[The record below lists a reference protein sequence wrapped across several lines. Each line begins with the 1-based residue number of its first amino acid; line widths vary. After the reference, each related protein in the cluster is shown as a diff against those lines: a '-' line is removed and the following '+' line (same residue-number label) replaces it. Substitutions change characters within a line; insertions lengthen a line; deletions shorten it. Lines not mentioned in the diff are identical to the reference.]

1 MSIFNITFSPTG
13 GTKKVAD
20 IIASALDADITP
32 VDLCEK
38 TYDNVFIHFNI
49 NDICLFSVPSYGGRV
64 PQTAVSRISHM
75 RGCGARA
82 IAVSVYGN
90 REQEDTLLELCD
102 TLKAA
107 GFCVIAGI
115 TAIAEHSVVRSIAAG
130 RPDLEDASE
139 LIGFTEKIS
148 EKLENM
154 TEFEELAIPGNRPY
168 KKSGGG
174 MKPFGG
180 DNCIK
185 CSKCASEC
193 PVGAISTDDPSSPGD
208 NNCISCMRCIS
219 VCPVSARTLDKNL
232 LDGISQ
238 KLSAVC
244 AERKKGELYI

>member
-20 IIASALDADITP
+20 IIASAIDDDITP

-49 NDICLFSVPSYGGRV
+49 NDVCIFSVPSYGGRV
-64 PQTAVSRISHM
+64 PQTAVNRISHM
-75 RGCGARA
+75 RGCGALA

-102 TLKAA
+102 TLKDA

-130 RPDLEDASE
+130 RPDAEDSAE
-139 LIGFTEKIS
+139 LIAFANKIS

-154 TEFEELAIPGNRPY
+154 TELEDIVIPGNRPY

-174 MKPFGG
+174 MKFFVG
-180 DNCIK
+180 DNCVK
-185 CSKCASEC
+185 CGKCAAEC
-193 PVGAISTDDPSSPGD
+193 PVGAISTADPSSPGND
-208 NNCISCMRCIS
+208 NCISCMRCIS
-219 VCPVSARTLDKNL
+219 VCPVGARTLDKNL
-232 LDGISQ
+232 LDGITQ
-238 KLSAVC
+238 KLSAMC